1 MNSAPYKNCHDHHDI
16 SAFWRALW
24 RVTAELIWMVQ
35 YREHPKANFATA
47 KERILQVLDV
57 CPVTVEVI
65 RRFMI
70 VLPQLSSAQL
80 PAWLGILS
88 YKYGSERLIE
98 RLKPSLFG
106 QKGKFLSP
114 WHSAHPDDQESLS
127 GIVFASPALPPPY
140 LVTFMYNSVINI

>member
-1 MNSAPYKNCHDHHDI
+1 
-16 SAFWRALW
+16 
-24 RVTAELIWMVQ
+24 MVQ

-70 VLPQLSSAQL
+70 VLPQLSSARL

-98 RLKPSLFG
+98 RLEPSLFG

-114 WHSAHPDDQESLS
+114 
-127 GIVFASPALPPPY
+127 
-140 LVTFMYNSVINI
+140 